1 MNAISRASAKRFRIV
16 ISGLTARLPE
26 GRQINRIALADRSH
40 PTVVQGL
47 SLDSGK
53 LLDCVEGF
61 DVIMLDS
68 DAARRLPAESLDVL
82 ISRLEPGGLIAI
94 RGRASLFRFPRSF
107 RLRRVDDTGTNP
119 FLRGLPRS
127 EATFQQA
134 RLHVARLRVRVS
146 RLTSEEWV
154 IGSRDPL
161 RDDRFRDQIGRVATD
176 YLRLVGPIVAG
187 IHLPG
192 S

>member
-1 MNAISRASAKRFRIV
+1 MNAISKASAKRFQTV
-16 ISGLTARLPE
+16 ISGLTALLPE
-26 GRQINRIALADRSH
+26 GRQITRVALADRNH
-40 PTVVQGL
+40 PAAVKGL

-82 ISRLEPGGLIAI
+82 ISRLERGGLIAI
-94 RGRASLFRFPRSF
+94 RRRASLFALPRSF

-127 EATFQQA
+127 EAALQQA

-146 RLTSEEWV
+146 RLRSEEWV
-154 IGSRDPL
+154 IGSRNPF

-176 YLRLVGPIVAG
+176 YLRIIGPIMAG
-187 IHLPG
+187 IHLPAG
-192 S
+192 